1 MVEEVKRAPGTSSQS
16 DIPVVNPDE
25 VLNTSIETIIGNQ
38 FVQKCGQT
46 EREREETSLTEAATM
61 ENLAGLKY
69 VGLFFSAEWCPP
81 CKHMLQPLKN
91 FYTDVNMEER
101 TMEILLVSSDR
112 SQQEWQRHYS
122 TMPWMALTFDSP
134 QNNALRE
141 RFRI

>member
-1 MVEEVKRAPGTSSQS
+1 
-16 DIPVVNPDE
+16 
-25 VLNTSIETIIGNQ
+25 
-38 FVQKCGQT
+38 
-46 EREREETSLTEAATM
+46 M

-101 TMEILLVSSDR
+101 TMEIILVSSDR

>member
-1 MVEEVKRAPGTSSQS
+1 MVEEVKRAPGTSSQA

-25 VLNTSIETIIGNQ
+25 VLNTSIESIIGNQ

-46 EREREETSLTEAATM
+46 EREKEETSLTEAASM
-61 ENLAGLKY
+61 EHLAGLKY